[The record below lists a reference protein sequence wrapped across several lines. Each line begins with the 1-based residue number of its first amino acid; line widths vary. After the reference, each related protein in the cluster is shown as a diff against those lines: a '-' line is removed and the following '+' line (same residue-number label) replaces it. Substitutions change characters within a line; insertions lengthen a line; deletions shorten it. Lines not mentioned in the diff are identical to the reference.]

1 MNEKTILRKLH
12 KKKVFTVD
20 QLMAWLGCSL
30 RTAQRYMKAWN
41 VHTSINQNGRYHILP
56 DIPSFYSNGLW
67 KHRNIVFSE
76 HGTMKQTIIHVT
88 RQSSHGLSSDEILD
102 HMGLPLNRSLLTHL
116 RESAE
121 ICRERHQ
128 GRYIYFS
135 SDAKIYAKQ
144 KRHWDVL
151 EAEAQAQL
159 SDEEA
164 VVVLT
169 YFIKHP
175 QLTPAEL
182 ARRLSRKGHRIKAVG
197 IRQLLES
204 HDLLKKT
211 PDTKR

>member
-12 KKKVFTVD
+12 THKVFTVD

-56 DIPSFYSNGLW
+56 DIPSFDSNGLW

-76 HGTMKQTIIHVT
+76 HGTMKQTIIHVI

-121 ICRERHQ
+121 ICREKHQ

-135 SDAKIYAKQ
+135 SDAKIRSASWSSSGLLRTIRPFSYVRCASSKTTI
-144 KRHWDVL
+144 RPSED
-151 EAEAQAQL
+151 
-159 SDEEA
+159 A
-164 VVVLT
+164 VCV
-169 YFIKHP
+169 P
-175 QLTPAEL
+175 RSP
-182 ARRLSRKGHRIKAVG
+182 RKYPSFAGRFGFA
-197 IRQLLES
+197 
-204 HDLLKKT
+204 
-211 PDTKR
+211 

>member
-1 MNEKTILRKLH
+1 MSEKTILRKLH
-12 KKKVFTVD
+12 KKKVFMVD
-20 QLMAWLGCSL
+20 QLMAWLGGSL

-56 DIPSFYSNGLW
+56 DLPSFDSNGLW

-76 HGTMKQTIIHVT
+76 HGTMKQTIIHVIQ
-88 RQSSHGLSSDEILD
+88 QSSHGLSSDEILD
-102 HMGLPLNRSLLTHL
+102 RIGLPLNRSLLTHL
-116 RESAE
+116 RKSTE
-121 ICRERHQ
+121 ICREKHQ
-128 GRYIYFS
+128 GRYIYFTG
-135 SDAKIYAKQ
+135 DAKIFAKQ
-144 KRHWDVL
+144 KRYWTLL
-151 EAEAQAQL
+151 ETEAQAQL

-164 VVVLT
+164 VVVLS

-175 QLTPAEL
+175 HLTPAEL

-204 HDLLKKT
+204 HELLKKT